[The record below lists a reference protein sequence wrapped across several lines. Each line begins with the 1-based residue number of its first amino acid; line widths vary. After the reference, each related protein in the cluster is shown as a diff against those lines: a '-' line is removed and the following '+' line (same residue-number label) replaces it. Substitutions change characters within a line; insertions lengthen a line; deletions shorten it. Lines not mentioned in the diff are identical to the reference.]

1 MAKKKSS
8 PGLSIG
14 GDFSADAGG
23 DVNVAGGDIT
33 TGGLTFQAD
42 WRDSAMSALG
52 AAGANPAQRS
62 HVERRL
68 DEIEAELAKDKPEQG
83 TINRLVGEVE
93 RVLPTVSNVLRL
105 VLPFVK

>member
-1 MAKKKSS
+1 MAKKKSA
-8 PGLSIG
+8 GLSIG
-14 GDFSADAGG
+14 GDFKADAGG

-52 AAGANPAQRS
+52 EANANPAQRS
-62 HVERRL
+62 AIERRL
-68 DEIEAELAKDKPEQG
+68 DAIEEELGKDKPEAG
-83 TINRLVGEVE
+83 TISTFVGDIE
-93 RVLPTVSNVLRL
+93 RIMPAISNVLRL